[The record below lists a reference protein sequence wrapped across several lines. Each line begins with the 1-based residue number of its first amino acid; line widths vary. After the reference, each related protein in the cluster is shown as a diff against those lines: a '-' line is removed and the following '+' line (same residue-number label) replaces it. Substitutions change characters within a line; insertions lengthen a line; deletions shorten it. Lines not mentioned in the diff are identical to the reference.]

1 MAGEKRHDGS
11 GIWVVYALI
20 FIAILTA
27 AGCSSKKEEKKTE
40 ESYPAKT
47 DGNNPAENNE
57 IQVAEP
63 PALVLPE
70 ANGAAEVNQAEVNQ
84 TARESNEACGAGIST
99 DAFLKEF
106 NKTSDSERKVERL
119 RSLFDRASEQDPC
132 VIGIVR
138 AAVTEEDANVALE
151 AIELLQG
158 YESPEVLPAIVNAMA
173 HPNEEVRQTA
183 VRMLSDIN
191 DPQTGVLLATALS
204 DESEDVRSSAIDIT
218 KYKDE
223 QVQFKVLEAAISSP
237 FSDIKDESVF
247 MLEYLGGHRA
257 IDILIEAL
265 QDRDTEFR
273 ESAASA
279 ISMLIDKEFES
290 YKEAKA
296 WWEKN
301 KNKYD
306 KDLSHY

>member
-1 MAGEKRHDGS
+1 MADAKGHYGS
-11 GIWVVYALI
+11 GIWAVYALI
-20 FIAILTA
+20 FITVLTA
-27 AGCSSKKEEKKTE
+27 ASCSSKKEEKKTE

-47 DGNNPAENNE
+47 EGNSPAENNE
-57 IQVAEP
+57 IQAAEA

-70 ANGAAEVNQAEVNQ
+70 ANGAAEINQTEVSQ
-84 TARESNEACGAGIST
+84 TARESDEPCGVIIST
-99 DAFLKEF
+99 DAFLKEL
-106 NKTSDSERKVERL
+106 NETSDSERKIEL
-119 RSLFDRASEQDPC
+119 FGSLSDMASEQDPC

-138 AAVTEEDANVALE
+138 AAVTEKDANVALA

-158 YESPEVLPAIVNAMA
+158 YESPEVLPAIVSAMA
-173 HPNEEVRQTA
+173 HPNEEVRQMA
-183 VRMLSDIN
+183 VQILSDIN

-204 DESEDVRSSAIDIT
+204 DESEDVRNSAIDIT
-218 KYKDE
+218 RYKDE
-223 QVQFKVLEAAISSP
+223 QVQFKVLEAAISCP
-237 FSDIKDESVF
+237 FGDVKDESVF

-257 IDILIEAL
+257 VDILIEAL
-265 QDRDTEFR
+265 QDKDAEFR
-273 ESAASA
+273 ENVASA

-306 KDLSHY
+306 EDLSPY